1 MEFTKN
7 GLSIILYKNISES
20 DEIFLKRG
28 WFVISQPDIKK
39 NYEEIIRLSKVWE
52 NIKFKKCVYN
62 KNLMDKIEEMDKYTS
77 TTFT

>member
-52 NIKFKKCVYN
+52 NVKFKKCVYN
-62 KNLMDKIEEMDKYTS
+62 KSLMDKIEEMDKYKS